1 MPSATDKPIAPRTNR
16 ESLGLNYAMRLSALT
31 LQMKCPAQEV
41 ATLLAARGDAI
52 SSTSEARPT
61 GAPGTSG

>member
-1 MPSATDKPIAPRTNR
+1 
-16 ESLGLNYAMRLSALT
+16 LGLNYAMRLSALT
-31 LQMKCPAQEV
+31 LPMKCQAQAV
-41 ATLLAARGDAI
+41 ATLLAARGDVI